1 MCSTRAGGQW
11 VRRARGST
19 QPSRRSAPCYVL
31 CCRAA
36 RIRSLA
42 TSREA
47 VGKLL
52 VPATQHGAGCGVQ
65 VCEGV
70 GSRMVEQHCGR
81 RLRCSRISVGNV
93 WWWGVAMGMGSAP
106 DRRRVGTPPPRPA
119 PRARRPPPRRRA
131 AGPAH
136 RRAAPSG
143 RRAHNSHHRLGIH
156 LPRAA
161 FQGPRSHHRL
171 GRLILNGVRNVV

>member
-93 WWWGVAMGMGSAP
+93 WWWGVAMGSAP
-106 DRRRVGTPPPRPA
+106 ERGDGGEGAVSLCNFLRLRRVFVLFYLTPRLTPRLA
-119 PRARRPPPRRRA
+119 PLLPLALSTPCGGARCCA
-131 AGPAH
+131 SS
-136 RRAAPSG
+136 PSG
-143 RRAHNSHHRLGIH
+143 G
-156 LPRAA
+156 
-161 FQGPRSHHRL
+161 
-171 GRLILNGVRNVV
+171 GRCASPGVY